1 MRKIAVFAATFATA
15 FAIFVPIAGV
25 VLLQAAQIVA

>member
-1 MRKIAVFAATFATA
+1 MSKLSSLAIALVL
-15 FAIFVPIAGV
+15 FVPVAAA